1 MGRREGSGWQCKG
14 LGLPYVGTAGGG
26 SLLGILKVEA
36 LGSKFYVDLGLEVSP
51 TTLEGCLITGSCHR

>member
-51 TTLEGCLITGSCHR
+51 TTLEGCLIAGSCHE